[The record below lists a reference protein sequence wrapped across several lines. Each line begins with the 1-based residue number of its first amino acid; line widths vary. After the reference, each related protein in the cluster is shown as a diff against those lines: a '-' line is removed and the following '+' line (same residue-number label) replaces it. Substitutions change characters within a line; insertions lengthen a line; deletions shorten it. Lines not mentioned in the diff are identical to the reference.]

1 MESNLTKFLNF
12 IERFT
17 GELIAVMIF
26 VLLAVLCYWWS
37 NFVLSASVEDLDTLA
52 RYAKE
57 LNSPVFDNAI
67 TAALRDDGVKR
78 GEFIDLKSLYKEI
91 KMQQAE
97 EGLLRIVKN
106 NEK

>member
-1 MESNLTKFLNF
+1 MEIKLSDF
-12 IERFT
+12 ILGGVVFVFFA
-17 GELIAVMIF
+17 AV
-26 VLLAVLCYWWS
+26 CYWGS
-37 NFVLSASVEDLDTLA
+37 NFVVSASVEDLDTLA

-78 GEFIDLKSLYKEI
+78 GEFIELKSLYKEI
-91 KMQQAE
+91 KIQQAE

>member
-1 MESNLTKFLNF
+1 MILFLAAWF
-12 IERFT
+12 LFFFA
-17 GELIAVMIF
+17 AV
-26 VLLAVLCYWWS
+26 CYWGS
-37 NFVLSASVEDLDTLA
+37 NFVVSASVEDLDTLA